1 MDEVNKAK
9 LKTVSTKPLPPRNH
23 DKKQSTK
30 TLCSICNKLVT
41 NKGIKKHIQNVH
53 NAVSTKEL
61 K

>member
-9 LKTVSTKPLPPRNH
+9 LKTVVTKPLPPRSH

-30 TLCSICNKLVT
+30 TLCPICNTLVT
-41 NKGIKKHIQNVH
+41 NKGINKHIQNVH